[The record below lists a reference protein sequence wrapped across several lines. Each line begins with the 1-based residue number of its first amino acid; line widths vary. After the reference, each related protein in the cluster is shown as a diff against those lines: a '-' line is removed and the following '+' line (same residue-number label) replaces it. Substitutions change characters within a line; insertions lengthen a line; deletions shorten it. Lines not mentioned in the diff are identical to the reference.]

1 MRLPLLLL
9 LACLTGCLPVPKD
22 ETTPDP
28 NPVTDDPTTE
38 ELTACERACKHVGP
52 DGLGCEYGEPVYDSD
67 VEGERGV
74 PNTSCA
80 VFCAKQEA
88 NGLEQKPECIAKV
101 GACSEI
107 DEVMNEGCD

>member
-1 MRLPLLLL
+1 MRHAFYAFLFAVLV
-9 LACLTGCLPVPKD
+9 GCHPQVN
-22 ETTPDP
+22 PDP
-28 NPVTDDPTTE
+28 KPGPVTDDPTDQ

-52 DGLGCEYGEPVYDSD
+52 EGLACEYGEPVYDSD
-67 VEGERGV
+67 VPGERGV

-101 GACSEI
+101 TSCKQI
-107 DEVMNEGCD
+107 DYVMNEGCD